1 MKSRIQLAVAV
12 LLTCLLVPLASLSV
26 GCAGSG
32 AQRVTYVA
40 TETIGGAANMAHD
53 AMAEYMRV
61 KAVEAIGSESTI
73 EQKFAWIQA
82 RPEWQQTRQL
92 HKKFFDAYEAWVR
105 ANAAAASGEKLTE
118 LDFRLVVEAAE
129 ELFYVV
135 GQYVPAVG
143 EWSVVGE
150 RVVTK

>member
-1 MKSRIQLAVAV
+1 MLA
-12 LLTCLLVPLASLSV
+12 TCLLVPLASLNI

-40 TETIGGAANMAHD
+40 TDTLGAAANMAHD

-61 KAVEAIGSESTI
+61 KAVEAIGNESTI

-82 RPEWQQTRQL
+82 RPEWQQTRAL
-92 HKKFFDAYEAWVR
+92 HQKFFDAYEAWVR

-118 LDFRLVVEAAE
+118 LDFELVVDAAK
-129 ELFYVV
+129 ELFRVV
-135 GQYVPAVG
+135 GQYVPTVA
-143 EWSVVGE
+143 EWSVIGE